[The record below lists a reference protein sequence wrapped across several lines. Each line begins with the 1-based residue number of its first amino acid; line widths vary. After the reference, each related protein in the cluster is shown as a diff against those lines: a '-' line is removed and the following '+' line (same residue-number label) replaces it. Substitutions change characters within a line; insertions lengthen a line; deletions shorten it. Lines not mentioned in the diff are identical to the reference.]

1 MDLPSFV
8 FGSVFG
14 ALVASCLLALLR
26 FGARD
31 EVPPEVGETH
41 KFGVG
46 EVPKM
51 LTSEARN

>member
-14 ALVASCLLALLR
+14 ALVGCAILSLLR

-31 EVPPEVGETH
+31 EAPLDVSEDHE
-41 KFGVG
+41 FGMG

-51 LTSEARN
+51 LASEARN

>member
-31 EVPPEVGETH
+31 EAPPEVVDDRDYGM
-41 KFGVG
+41 V
-46 EVPKM
+46 EVPPM
-51 LTSEARN
+51 FAREARN

>member
-14 ALVASCLLALLR
+14 ALVGCSIFALLR
-26 FGARD
+26 FSARD
-31 EVPPEVGETH
+31 DAPLHVSEDHE
-41 KFGVG
+41 FGMG

>member
-14 ALVASCLLALLR
+14 ALVGCAILALLR

-31 EVPPEVGETH
+31 EAPLDVTETH
-41 KFGVG
+41 EFGMG

-51 LTSEARN
+51 LASEARN